1 MEAASI
7 FGQGFLMGIV
17 LSLML
22 GTVFFAIV
30 QNSINLGYSFGILI
44 ACGVILSD
52 IIFISLAIWSST
64 FAVFLKNYVTEV
76 TWIGAL
82 LLLLFGLSQFY
93 RKVVISTKVYVSKK
107 PVFNSLF
114 FIGNGFFL
122 NVINPINFFIWLSI
136 STMLE
141 VKFGYTNAQKIVFF
155 SGSLLAIFVTESLV
169 AVFSSKIRRW
179 MSPQRLHWVNKVSGS
194 AFVILSIYLVIK
206 HYFQ

>member
-1 MEAASI
+1 MASI

-44 ACGVILSD
+44 ACGVVLSD
-52 IIFISLAIWSST
+52 IIFISLAIWSSS

-93 RKVVISTKVYVSKK
+93 RKVAISSNVHVFKR
-107 PVFNSLF
+107 PVFNKLF

-122 NVINPINFFIWLSI
+122 NVINPVNFFIWLSI

-141 VKFGYTNAQKIVFF
+141 VKFGYTNAQKLVFF

-169 AVFSSKIRRW
+169 AIFSSKIRRW
-179 MSPQRLHWVNKVSGS
+179 MSPQRLKWVNRVSGS
-194 AFVILSIYLVIK
+194 AFVVLAVYLVIR